1 MTAPQGCGD
10 VNAHLQLQKKRGPT
24 TIVLQGSGAVREIR
38 SRSVKT
44 IVLQGSGAANETK
57 FRRKRKRKRM
67 SQLPMTSVHQG
78 SGAVREKIDEDC
90 ELLTRRTHLILPV
103 FETM

>member
-24 TIVLQGSGAVREIR
+24 TIVLQGSGAVRE
-38 SRSVKT
+38 
-44 IVLQGSGAANETK
+44 
-57 FRRKRKRKRM
+57 
-67 SQLPMTSVHQG
+67 
-78 SGAVREKIDEDC
+78 KIDEDC